1 MNKMNTQEKTKLAIN
16 IMRNRMTDEQFR
28 DYSQSFIDTEE
39 LAGRIEDY
47 FRNEAGEEELDKF
60 ISEYN

>member
-1 MNKMNTQEKTKLAIN
+1 MNKKTQLAIST
-16 IMRNRMTDEQFR
+16 MRNRMTDEQFR

-39 LAGRIEDY
+39 LVGKIEDY
-47 FRNEAGEEELDKF
+47 FRNEAGEEELDKL